1 MLQWASNIALED
13 TLTEHLYIHETDNA
27 QVAALSRMTTNIEQ
41 AFDDRLG
48 ALVRKYG
55 SVSNIALTKRNV
67 PRANYLLAGTIV
79 FVTLAAL
86 SYLAIYPQAYVMLQA
101 WWAIN
106 GMYAIVTIFMV
117 MAIGLMLFWRR
128 RTSRRRRVT

>member
-13 TLTEHLYIHETDNA
+13 ALTEHIYIHETDNA
-27 QVAALSRMTTNIEQ
+27 QIGALSRMTTNFEQ
-41 AFDDRLG
+41 AMDDRTG
-48 ALVRKYG
+48 ALIRKYG
-55 SVSNIALTKRNV
+55 SVSNIALTRRTV

-86 SYLAIYPQAYVMLQA
+86 SYLAIYPQAYVIFQA
-101 WWAIN
+101 WWVVN
-106 GMYAIVTIFMV
+106 GTYAIVTIFML

>member
-1 MLQWASNIALED
+1 M
-13 TLTEHLYIHETDNA
+13 
-27 QVAALSRMTTNIEQ
+27 AALSRMTPNIEQ

-55 SVSNIALTKRNV
+55 SVSNIALTRRTV
-67 PRANYLLAGTIV
+67 PRVNYLLAGTIV

-86 SYLAIYPQAYVMLQA
+86 SYLGIYPQAWLAFQA

-117 MAIGLMLFWRR
+117 MAIMLMLFWRR